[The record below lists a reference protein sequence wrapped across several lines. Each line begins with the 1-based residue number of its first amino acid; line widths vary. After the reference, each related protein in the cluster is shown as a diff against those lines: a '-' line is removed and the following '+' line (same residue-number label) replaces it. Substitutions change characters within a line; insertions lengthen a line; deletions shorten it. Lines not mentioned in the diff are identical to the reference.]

1 MLDRNEKT
9 SKSFDLKACKKD
21 IENHRL
27 HGVVFTLF
35 FHPDYTVGTG
45 ISPVPAKCFAQLA
58 DFTADREFHPAL
70 KIYKL
75 LRILLAF
82 SPNVKVLRLY
92 IRLLV

>member
-27 HGVVFTLF
+27 RGAFIF

-45 ISPVPAKCFAQLA
+45 ISPVPANV
-58 DFTADREFHPAL
+58 
-70 KIYKL
+70 
-75 LRILLAF
+75 LLARGLYRRSGI
-82 SPNVKVLRLY
+82 SPCPED
-92 IRLLV
+92 